1 VEAGGGGSRK
11 GLVLRPLTT
20 VVQLVSGGEGSEI
33 CAALP
38 LPRRKSVSTDVALSA
53 RSSRPVI
60 GEEEGELGDLRDLQ
74 DLRDLRDLDGELSGL
89 GGKALGE
96 FGGELGEFGGEHE
109 TCGEHGGEVGGVVG
123 LQLGREIGKI
133 NSQLF

>member
-1 VEAGGGGSRK
+1 MEAGGGGSRK

-38 LPRRKSVSTDVALSA
+38 LPRMKSVSTDVALSA

-60 GEEEGELGDLRDLQ
+60 GKEEGDLGDLRH
-74 DLRDLRDLDGELSGL
+74 LRDLRDLDGELSGL
-89 GGKALGE
+89 GGKV
-96 FGGELGEFGGEHE
+96 LGEFGGEHE